1 MAVERWFERKHS
13 DLRGRVKNLLDRSR
27 ISVGSGPIRPR
38 VWPQRRRAAS
48 SAGSC
53 AMEGQGC
60 GRPKKSEEG
69 NSSAFFTQK
78 GNAAPSPVFIR
89 RVVKVLESEAS
100 ALYIVNK

>member
-1 MAVERWFERKHS
+1 MGVERWFEREHS
-13 DLRGRVKNLLDRSR
+13 DLRGEAKNHLDRSHF
-27 ISVGSGPIRPR
+27 SVGAGAIRPR
-38 VWPQRRRAAS
+38 IAARGRRAAS

-78 GNAAPSPVFIR
+78 GNAAPSPVFFR

-100 ALYIVNK
+100 ALYIGNK